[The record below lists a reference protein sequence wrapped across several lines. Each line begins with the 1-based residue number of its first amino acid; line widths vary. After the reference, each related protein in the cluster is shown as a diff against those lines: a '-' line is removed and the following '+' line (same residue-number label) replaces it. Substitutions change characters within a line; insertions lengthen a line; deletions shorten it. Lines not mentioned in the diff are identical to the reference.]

1 MLAEV
6 EKHKGILFSKL
17 SNVATNNIKKKTWDG
32 ICTEMNSSNTHHKR
46 SVEEIRKKWT
56 TNMSSAKQKV
66 SHNRREARK
75 TGGGPPPEEIFSMED
90 QVVGIIGDTPI
101 DGIDGG
107 IDTAS
112 FTETSMDFRCRHILQ
127 EEAPTLSRRIRARR
141 SCKAGGKPYRLTSTL
156 YRVKPGKGG
165 LRMILRPKHASFPSV
180 CPPTYTVLPPNE
192 GLKLKICKNKPVL
205 AEGYRLLN
213 LDLLRKHILQITLHV
228 IQCPKVCDM
237 KDIEPLKLFFDERN
251 LGLASV
257 MFAEC
262 QGCHKQF
269 KFTSSPMLSNDM
281 FDVNVRGVWGSM
293 VTGDGGAQLGETMA
307 TFSCPS
313 ISSNSFTKIET
324 EISKWWLD
332 TLQEDILA
340 AGIEERNLAIDRND
354 FFQGVPAITVIC
366 DGGWSKR
373 AHKHTYNAFI

>member
-1 MLAEV
+1 M
-6 EKHKGILFSKL
+6 
-17 SNVATNNIKKKTWDG
+17 T
-32 ICTEMNSSNTHHKR
+32 
-46 SVEEIRKKWT
+46 
-56 TNMSSAKQKV
+56 
-66 SHNRREARK
+66 
-75 TGGGPPPEEIFSMED
+75 
-90 QVVGIIGDTPI
+90 
-101 DGIDGG
+101 
-107 IDTAS
+107 
-112 FTETSMDFRCRHILQ
+112 
-127 EEAPTLSRRIRARR
+127 RARR

-313 ISSNSFTKIET
+313 ISSNSFTKNRDRNKQVVVRYPPRRHFSCSSQAMEADIIVEGFLEAERKHGVRYMRLVADGDSSVEARIRQHVPVWGQRVEKIECANHACKCLRSHLEQLVMDKPSYKGKNKLTKANRLRITSSIRCAIRRRAQEEKSTAGYKET
-324 EISKWWLD
+324 E
-332 TLQEDILA
+332 A
-340 AGIEERNLAIDRND
+340 
-354 FFQGVPAITVIC
+354 
-366 DGGWSKR
+366 
-373 AHKHTYNAFI
+373 